1 MKNEKALLPDAKSE
15 IDRLMTEFFRAV
27 SFREGERPTYA
38 ELYNLFI
45 ETGLLIKNSAA
56 EPEISNISQFIEPRE
71 KSVSTGELTAFRE
84 VELSEIT
91 EIFGNVGQR
100 FSTYGKSG
108 VLNGAP
114 FEARGMISTQFIRT
128 PAGWKISA
136 MAWDD
141 ERPNLTIPKK
151 YEHTG

>member
-1 MKNEKALLPDAKSE
+1 MKDEKVLPMDSKSE
-15 IDRLMTEFFRAV
+15 IDRLMTEFFQAV
-27 SFREGERPTYA
+27 SFREGERPAYTA
-38 ELYNLFI
+38 LFTLFI

-56 EPEISNISQFIEPRE
+56 EPEISNVGQFIGPRE
-71 KSVSTGELTAFRE
+71 KSVSSGELTTFRE

-100 FSTYGKSG
+100 FSAYGKSG
-108 VLNGAP
+108 VLNGAA
-114 FEARGMISTQFIRT
+114 FEARGMITTQFIRT

-141 ERPNLTIPKK
+141 ERPNLSIPKK
-151 YEHTG
+151 YEDAG

>member
-1 MKNEKALLPDAKSE
+1 MEHEAKSE

-27 SFREGERPTYA
+27 SFERGDRPMYG
-38 ELYNLFI
+38 ELYKLFM

-56 EPEISNISQFIEPRE
+56 EPEISNVGQFIGPRE
-71 KSVSTGELTAFRE
+71 KSVSSGELTAFRE

-91 EIFGNVGQR
+91 EVFGNVGQR

-108 VLNGAP
+108 VLNGAA
-114 FEARGMISTQFIRT
+114 FEARGMIATQFIRT

-141 ERPNLTIPKK
+141 ERPNLSIPKK
-151 YEHTG
+151 YEHSG